1 MKKLFKDWKPFEI
14 GLLASGV
21 LSICASAIIFKS
33 EILTLVTSL
42 VGIFCAIL
50 QAKGKVLSQFVGIA
64 EVILYSIL
72 SYQNHYYGEII
83 IYAVIVFPMYLY
95 GVFSWVTHKNEET
108 DTVEPNQI
116 SKKEWLILTVVNAVG
131 FVSLYYLLKYFNT
144 SQLIISSLS
153 MITSLMATYLIVRRN
168 KYSFL
173 FYVAN
178 DVILILLWGMPVIQ
192 GNLLLLPM
200 LIDPVIL
207 FINDSYGLK
216 NWNENI

>member
-1 MKKLFKDWKPFEI
+1 MRKLFKDWKPFEI
-14 GLLASGV
+14 GLLMSGV
-21 LSICASAIIFKS
+21 LSILASAIIFKS
-33 EILTLVTSL
+33 EILTLFTSL

-83 IYAVIVFPMYLY
+83 IYALIVFPMYMY

-108 DTVEPNQI
+108 DTVEPNRI
-116 SKKEWLILTVVNAVG
+116 SKKEWLILSLVNAIG
-131 FVSLYYLLKYFNT
+131 FVALYHLLKYFNT

-153 MITSLMATYLIVRRN
+153 MITSLMATYLIVRRS

-173 FYVAN
+173 FYMAN

-192 GNLLLLPM
+192 GSLLLLPM

-207 FINDSYGLK
+207 LINDSYGLR

>member
-1 MKKLFKDWKPFEI
+1 MKKWFKDWKPFEI
-14 GLLASGV
+14 GLLVSGV
-21 LSICASAIIFKS
+21 LAISASAIIFKS

-83 IYAVIVFPMYLY
+83 IYALIVFPMYLY
-95 GVFSWVTHKNEET
+95 GMFSWVTHKNEET

-131 FVSLYYLLKYFNT
+131 FVLLYYLLKYFNT

-207 FINDSYGLK
+207 LINDSYGLK